1 MFDFYFIIVIIFL
14 FFSCNYF
21 SQGEIT
27 TLGSVGGPD
36 VIRDVVVG
44 MVEGSDIIRDVV
56 VGMVEGSDI
65 IRDVVVGM
73 VETQLYFFLG
83 TKQPGS
89 VKFGIS

>member
-1 MFDFYFIIVIIFL
+1 MIDGLIDLLFDFYFIIIIFCL
-14 FFSCNYF
+14 FFFNYF

-36 VIRDVVVG
+36 
-44 MVEGSDIIRDVV
+44 IIRDVV
-56 VGMVEGSDI
+56 VGMVEGPDI

>member
-1 MFDFYFIIVIIFL
+1 MIDCLIFILLLLFL
-14 FFSCNYF
+14 FFFLSCNYF

-27 TLGSVGGPD
+27 TLGSVGGP
-36 VIRDVVVG
+36 
-44 MVEGSDIIRDVV
+44 
-56 VGMVEGSDI
+56 DI

>member
-1 MFDFYFIIVIIFL
+1 M
-14 FFSCNYF
+14 
-21 SQGEIT
+21 
-27 TLGSVGGPD
+27 GGP
-36 VIRDVVVG
+36 
-44 MVEGSDIIRDVV
+44 DIIRDVV
-56 VGMVEGSDI
+56 VGMVEGPDF

>member
-1 MFDFYFIIVIIFL
+1 MLSAASI
-14 FFSCNYF
+14 
-21 SQGEIT
+21 EILSVVSIDIT
-27 TLGSVGGPD
+27 VGGP
-36 VIRDVVVG
+36 
-44 MVEGSDIIRDVV
+44 
-56 VGMVEGSDI
+56 DI

>member
-1 MFDFYFIIVIIFL
+1 MIDCLIFILLLLLL

-36 VIRDVVVG
+36 IIRDIVVG
-44 MVEGSDIIRDVV
+44 MVEGLDF
-56 VGMVEGSDI
+56 